1 MRLCLATAVAVT
13 LLASSGCKDKPG
25 ENLPPR
31 DGKLGARRC
40 AASSGPKNKNLP
52 VLQRPFDKQF
62 AAVALFDHQTP
73 GDYKPFDG
81 SSKELSYCG
90 LETYG
95 TLDGSEGYQWA
106 LPGGTHVLAAQ
117 EGEVTQAGLQP
128 EYFCPLTGRTIEKEL
143 SVTVK
148 HEGLGGIGFTTVYR
162 SLQSV
167 NVKVGDHIQ
176 AGQWLGASGRTG
188 CVIEP
193 VLAFVVYRLTG
204 TKTGQPTVVDPYGW
218 EGAGKDPW
226 ENHARGAESLYLWME
241 GEAPTLSGR

>member
-1 MRLCLATAVAVT
+1 MRLLAFTA
-13 LLASSGCKDKPG
+13 LAFVVLGCPGCKEKAADPVP
-25 ENLPPR
+25 LR

-40 AASSGPKNKNLP
+40 SSTAGPRNKNLP
-52 VLQRPFDKQF
+52 VLQRPFDNQF
-62 AAVALFDHQTP
+62 QAVALFDHQTP

-106 LPGGTHVLAAQ
+106 LPSGTHVLASQ
-117 EGEVTQAGLQP
+117 EGEITQAGLLP
-128 EYFCPLTGRTIEKEL
+128 EYFCPLTGRTIEKE
-143 SVTVK
+143 SAVTVK
-148 HEGLGGIGFTTVYR
+148 HEGLGGVGFTTVYR
-162 SLQSV
+162 SLSSV
-167 NVKVGDHIQ
+167 QVKVGDKVQ
-176 AGQWLGASGRTG
+176 AGSRLGLSGRSG

-204 TKTGQPTVVDPYGW
+204 TKSGQPTVVDPYGW
-218 EGAGKDPW
+218 EGAGGDPW
-226 ENHARGAESLYLWME
+226 EKHPRGAESMYLWMD